1 MFTAE
6 DILVPVPAKTGKG
19 HVKASDMS
27 RIANFLCFIIIPIPP
42 LLADGTNSNES
53 NNDQTNYTVITKLAA
68 MLKLLFAC
76 SKIV

>member
-53 NNDQTNYTVITKLAA
+53 NNL
-68 MLKLLFAC
+68 
-76 SKIV
+76 SH